1 MHWLHVFLFVCFSL
15 ECGHMFLFVLLL
27 LQVVY
32 NDQCLEAAFTTT
44 SAPSCGS
51 LHVMWMQVIE
61 FELHVC
67 LYFDACCWS
76 TSYVHTAVFHSY
88 FSLVW
93 NCMSQHNEKY
103 FLNSAKQ
110 YTCMCVLSI
119 PGAANHGEGKGW
131 DLFLL
136 PPYIYMLTCNLSG
149 EEGSEEKPREGSW
162 GIGCLCLLLGGLRFL
177 TDRLQG
183 QQQGR
188 QKGNLLLQVQGQDQR
203 QTGLQENARID
214 SHKLQQY
221 VSKINFILSGQW
233 WSSMEW
239 WEAGGI
245 CWVILLICSIFTMWW
260 FMLQLLL
267 SQVAA
272 GNVSADAVDSL
283 AEAII

>member
-1 MHWLHVFLFVCFSL
+1 MFFCSCVSAWNVDICFYLFFCS
-15 ECGHMFLFVLLL
+15 CRW
-27 LQVVY
+27 
-32 NDQCLEAAFTTT
+32 FTTT
-44 SAPSCGS
+44 SALKLP
-51 LHVMWMQVIE
+51 LQRPVP
-61 FELHVC
+61 L
-67 LYFDACCWS
+67 
-76 TSYVHTAVFHSY
+76 
-88 FSLVW
+88 LVGP
-93 NCMSQHNEKY
+93 CMSCECKWLS
-103 FLNSAKQ
+103 LN
-110 YTCMCVLSI
+110 CMCVCILMHVVDRLLMFTPQFFTPTSALFEI
-119 PGAANHGEGKGW
+119 ACHNKMKNIFKQHKTIYMHVCFVNPGGCKPWRRERLGSVFA
-131 DLFLL
+131 
-136 PPYIYMLTCNLSG
+136 PPIYIYMLTCNLSG

-239 WEAGGI
+239 WEAGGM